1 MKNYTPKENHPKC
14 CFSLKRGWLGPPLKL
29 PPTSSK
35 VAKRLSSSHVQGDPT
50 FGLIESHK
58 PACGSLSLGDF

>member
-35 VAKRLSSSHVQGDPT
+35 AAKRLSSSHVQGDPT
-50 FGLIESHK
+50 F
-58 PACGSLSLGDF
+58 D